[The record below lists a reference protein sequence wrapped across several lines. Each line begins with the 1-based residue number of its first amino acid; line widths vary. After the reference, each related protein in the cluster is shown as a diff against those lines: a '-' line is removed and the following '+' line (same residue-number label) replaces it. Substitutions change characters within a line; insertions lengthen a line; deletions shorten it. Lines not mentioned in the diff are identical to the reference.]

1 MLHEKHLCFTK
12 RRHRTSD
19 RLPKFY
25 PQTKEKMKYRA
36 KCTWCTPLL
45 FNCEKYVNSNYPRDK
60 YETYIEVDTIE
71 EVNLIEQL
79 NGHQE
84 ATFKIYNELLK

>member
-1 MLHEKHLCFTK
+1 MNSKKYKDH
-12 RRHRTSD
+12 
-19 RLPKFY
+19 
-25 PQTKEKMKYRA
+25 KMCYTNGA
-36 KCTWCTPLL
+36 MWI
-45 FNCEKYVNSNYPRDK
+45 D
-60 YETYIEVDTIE
+60 VDTTE